1 MRRLNLDHFS
11 TSTTALFSMAYFFPG
26 GGAGAW
32 TLDLAINSSKFLGT
46 LRVRTT
52 YFRNSSDSCSS
63 VALMPPSETTT
74 VLAGAGGIGPG
85 PLGEG
90 GASDET
96 ACAGGTVFVAA
107 LLSET
112 GAFLWHPVAK
122 LMANKSAP
130 AIEKRG
136 IPKIILNM
144 RNH

>member
-1 MRRLNLDHFS
+1 
-11 TSTTALFSMAYFFPG
+11 MAYFFPG

-90 GASDET
+90 SASDET
-96 ACAGGTVFVAA
+96 DSGTDGTAFVAA

-122 LMANKSAP
+122 PMANKSAP